1 VSKLFNPPE
10 TGRKETDMFAKKW
23 ICASA
28 AALLTTAGMATAQSY
43 FGFTGEMDEDATLT
57 IDTVTT
63 DSAGVLEVYDYHTGE
78 RGDLL
83 ATEQLANGAN
93 ADVRVDL
100 GEQPRGDVMAVIVID
115 GEPAA
120 MTEIELEEM

>member
-1 VSKLFNPPE
+1 
-10 TGRKETDMFAKKW
+10 MFAKKW
-23 ICASA
+23 IYASA
-28 AALLTTAGMATAQSY
+28 AALLTTAGMATAETY
-43 FGFTGEMDEDATLT
+43 FGFTGEMDETATLT

-63 DSAGVLEVYDYHTGE
+63 DSAGVLEVYDYHAGE

-83 ATEQLANGAN
+83 ATEQLAAGAN
-93 ADVRVDL
+93 SDVRVDM

-120 MTEIELEEM
+120 MTEIELEEMEEM